1 MSEAHGLNIRFLSQG
16 MMKLGA
22 EQLPPGFF
30 AWPQEEQIRWAQ
42 EYWEERTREDIL
54 GAVAYLTVEED
65 SVPDC
70 LEIDGDDYP
79 VLAQTPA
86 WKAFN
91 APDSQMLNPFEQED

>member
-22 EQLPPGFF
+22 EQLPLGFF
-30 AWPQEEQIRWAQ
+30 SWSREDQIKWAQ
-42 EYWEERTREDIL
+42 DYWGNRSREDIL
-54 GAVAYLTVEED
+54 NAVAYLTVEED

-86 WKAFN
+86 WEAFN
-91 APDSQMLNPFEQED
+91 APDSQVLIPTEEEI